1 MAQAA
6 GLQQS
11 QGGLGLAN
19 PPLAWQSR
27 LLAVEAGASTSSMR
41 SWLFGAEFSPF
52 GLVTRLI
59 AAFGLAKLIGEA
71 VPDAIGA

>member
-1 MAQAA
+1 
-6 GLQQS
+6 
-11 QGGLGLAN
+11 
-19 PPLAWQSR
+19 
-27 LLAVEAGASTSSMR
+27 MR